1 VRDIESKKTL
11 ESIGIK
17 SILLSDPVLS
27 YDPEIPQLLIKQRPK
42 IGLSFRSGFLQNELE
57 NIEKIIAFLMAH
69 GYEPVLLN
77 HSFHKDD
84 LSVNDSAFLS
94 SLEEKYQLHS
104 TKNIKETLEIYKE
117 LEFVVGMRLHSLIL
131 SLVHAIPF
139 FAISYGKKT
148 DEFVRSLNY
157 EYSLAAR
164 MFDIEIFKKQFMK
177 LEEEKNE
184 QKFAL
189 SAKNDILKREIY
201 FTINNFFNG
210 LESIKR

>member
-1 VRDIESKKTL
+1 
-11 ESIGIK
+11 
-17 SILLSDPVLS
+17 
-27 YDPEIPQLLIKQRPK
+27 
-42 IGLSFRSGFLQNELE
+42 
-57 NIEKIIAFLMAH
+57 MAH
-69 GYEPVLLN
+69 GYEPILLN
-77 HSFHKDD
+77 HSFHKDN
-84 LSVNDSAFLS
+84 LSTNDNIFLS
-94 SLEEKYQLHS
+94 NLEEKYQLRS

-201 FTINNFFNG
+201 FTTNNFFNG